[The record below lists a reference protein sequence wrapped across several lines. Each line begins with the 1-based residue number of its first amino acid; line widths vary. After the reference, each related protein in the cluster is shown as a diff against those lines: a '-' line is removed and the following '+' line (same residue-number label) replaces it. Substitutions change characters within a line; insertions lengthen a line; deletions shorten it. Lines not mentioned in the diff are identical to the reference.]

1 MTRVRW
7 RLSVSLAGLAMAAA
21 TSDQAWAQ
29 APTIE
34 QTGQM
39 QSGIGSTAPGST
51 QSLLGPMP
59 GGGGALPGVQPGRD
73 ELLLSRAG
81 PSVPR
86 VPTSITMPGGTY
98 QGPPTG
104 RGIAAPQPLPAPRPP
119 FYGRLELPSG
129 PQDDGPPNGLTIDH
143 ALDQY
148 IHQNLDLRAQ
158 FLEIPQASAD
168 VLTASL
174 RANPIF
180 YADSQLIPYGAFS
193 TARPAGP
200 TQYDINISH
209 PIDFSHKRQARTV
222 YAEANLRVTENMYQ
236 DAARLGLGNVYSAY
250 VDVLAA
256 RQMVRSSRVA
266 VRGLDEVLKAME
278 AMFQRSTT
286 TSAEV
291 DQIRADREI
300 AAIGLVDAQGNLLRA
315 NRILGELLNI
325 PPEQAEVLELR
336 GSLEDDAPPPPA
348 DQELIRLTLDC
359 RPDVAAYRLG
369 VQAAQAGLKLQLA
382 NRFADAYV
390 LYQPFTYQNN
400 VPYGDKGSVPS
411 WAIGITVPLPIYNR
425 NQGNIERARINI
437 YQSQVQL
444 AALERRVI
452 TQVQQAAHEYRTS
465 GEIVRRIRS
474 QVDPVLKRFVLAR
487 AGSSRRGKRRS
498 SSSGMRSGGI
508 TTMSG
513 PTWTRPRGIA
523 RPCSS
528 STRWSGSG
536 SCRERDVNGGR
547 AEARN
552 RAPATTGRPG
562 KRSRWSPRVTPHQ
575 ADQRLIGTATG
586 GGPR

>member
-1 MTRVRW
+1 MSRVQW
-7 RLSVSLAGLAMAAA
+7 SLSVGLVGLAMAVAS
-21 TSDQAWAQ
+21 TGTVRAQ

-39 QSGIGSTAPGST
+39 QSGIGSTTPGSS

-59 GGGGALPGVQPGRD
+59 GGGATLPGIQPGRD

-104 RGIAAPQPLPAPRPP
+104 RGITAPLPLPAPRPP

-129 PQDDGPPNGLTIDH
+129 PQDDGPANGLTIGH

-148 IHQNLDLRAQ
+148 VHENLDLRAQ
-158 FLEIPQASAD
+158 YLEIPQARAD

-180 YADSQLIPYGAFS
+180 YADTQLIPYGAFS

-200 TQYDINISH
+200 TQYDVNISH
-209 PIDFSHKRQARTV
+209 PIDFSHKRQARTIF
-222 YAEANLRVTENMYQ
+222 AEANLRVTENMYQ
-236 DAARLGLGNVYSAY
+236 NAVRLGLGNVYSAY

-256 RQMVRSSRVA
+256 RQTMRSSRVA
-266 VRGLDEVLKAME
+266 LKGLDEVLRAME
-278 AMFQRSTT
+278 AMFEKDTT

-300 AAIGLVDAQGNLLRA
+300 AAIGLVDAQENVRRA

-325 PPEQAEVLELR
+325 PADLAEALEVR
-336 GSLEDDAPPPPA
+336 GTLEDDAPPPPS
-348 DQELIRLTLDC
+348 DQELIHLALDS

-369 VQAAQAGLKLQLA
+369 VQAAEAGFKLQLA
-382 NRFADAYV
+382 NRFADAYL

-400 VPYGDKGSVPS
+400 VPYGGRGSVPS
-411 WAIGITVPLPIYNR
+411 WAVGITVPLPLYNR

-437 YQSQVQL
+437 DQTRVQL
-444 AALERRVI
+444 AALERSVT
-452 TQVQQAAHEYRTS
+452 TQVQQAVNEYRVS
-465 GEIVRRIRS
+465 QQIVRRIRG
-474 QVDPVLKRFVLAR
+474 QVDPVLRRFVQAR
-487 AGSSRRGKRRS
+487 ASLFQEGEKTVFEFRDAERRYHDHVRVYQD
-498 SSSGMRSGGI
+498 
-508 TTMSG
+508 
-513 PTWTRPRGIA
+513 WAA
-523 RPCSS
+523 RHRKAMLQLN
-528 STRWSGSG
+528 TAVG
-536 SCRERDVNGGR
+536 
-547 AEARN
+547 
-552 RAPATTGRPG
+552 
-562 KRSRWSPRVTPHQ
+562 
-575 ADQRLIGTATG
+575 QRIL
-586 GGPR
+586 P